1 MSLPSPEL
9 VNYWRLADNRIFY
22 IDYEIDESVLEIQ
35 KAIIYYNMIDKGIE
49 VSKRKPIYIL
59 LDTPGGL
66 LAETFSLAQ
75 TMIMSK
81 TPVITVN
88 IGTAYSGGALLL
100 LAGQE
105 RYAFKYSKAMI
116 HSGSTSGGGGTFEQN
131 EAAQKN
137 YKQQIDDMA
146 EFILERSSIDSKTF
160 KRNRTKDW
168 YFSSDDQIKYGLVN
182 KIVTDLDEL
191 F

>member
-1 MSLPSPEL
+1 
-9 VNYWRLADNRIFY
+9 
-22 IDYEIDESVLEIQ
+22 
-35 KAIIYYNMIDKGIE
+35 
-49 VSKRKPIYIL
+49 
-59 LDTPGGL
+59 
-66 LAETFSLAQ
+66 
-75 TMIMSK
+75 MIMSK